1 MGAKSVTISGV
12 DQDSFSSLKEY
23 VKANNQTL
31 SEWFNDVILSPDKA
45 DERIKEL
52 NQKIFKLESLVKAH
66 EEGDGNTRAQMEEA
80 KKNLSFEQFKVAQL
94 TEQNEVLESKIK
106 EFESEK
112 TELENK
118 ELENKIAELEN
129 SLSEPKTDGILIEP
143 TRFETALLN
152 RVCEKESKRLNQTVT
167 PATLLLTMFRNYTIK
182 GEMWFFPIPKN
193 SELKELKTIIEAE
206 TKS

>member
-52 NQKIFKLESLVKAH
+52 NKKIFTLESLVKAH

-80 KKNLSFEQFKVAQL
+80 KKNLSIEQLRVAQL
-94 TEQNEVLESKIK
+94 TKQNEALESRIKELESK
-106 EFESEK
+106 K
-112 TELENK
+112 T

-143 TRFETALLN
+143 TPFETVLLN
-152 RVCEKESKRLNQTVT
+152 RVCEKESKRLNQTIT

-193 SELKELKTIIEAE
+193 SELKELKEKVAAQ

>member
-1 MGAKSVTISGV
+1 MGTKSVTIQGI
-12 DQDSFSSLKEY
+12 DQESFSALKEF
-23 VKANNQTL
+23 VKSKNQTL
-31 SEWFNDVILSPDKA
+31 SEWFNDIILSPDKV

-52 NQKIFKLESLVKAH
+52 NKKIFTLESLVKSH
-66 EEGDGNTRAQMEEA
+66 EEGDGKTRIKLEEA
-80 KKNLSFEQFKVAQL
+80 EKKLSEEQFNVITL
-94 TEQNEVLESKIK
+94 TAANEELESRIT

-118 ELENKIAELEN
+118 IAELEK
-129 SLSEPKTDGILIEP
+129 SLAESKTISDGIRIEP
-143 TRFETALLN
+143 TEFETALLN
-152 RVCEKESKRLNQTVT
+152 HICEKESKRLNQTVT

-193 SELKELKTIIEAE
+193 SELKELKEKVAAQ

>member
-1 MGAKSVTISGV
+1 MGTKSVTISGV
-12 DQDSFSSLKEY
+12 DQNSFSALKEF
-23 VKANNQTL
+23 VKSKNQTL
-31 SEWFNDVILSPDKA
+31 SEWFNDIILSPDTV

-52 NQKIFKLESLVKAH
+52 NQKIYTLESLVKAH
-66 EEGDGNTRAQMEEA
+66 EDSDGNTRTQMEEA

-118 ELENKIAELEN
+118 IAELEK
-129 SLSEPKTDGILIEP
+129 SLAESKTISAGIQIEP
-143 TRFETALLN
+143 TAFETALLN
-152 RVCEKESKRLNQTVT
+152 HICEKESKRLNQTVT

-193 SELKELKTIIEAE
+193 SELKELKEKVAAQ

>member
-1 MGAKSVTISGV
+1 MGTKSVTIPGI
-12 DQDSFSSLKEY
+12 DQESFSALKEF
-23 VKANNQTL
+23 VKSKNQTL
-31 SEWFNDVILSPDKA
+31 SEWFNDIILSPDKV

-52 NQKIFKLESLVKAH
+52 NQKIYTLESLVKAH
-66 EEGDGNTRAQMEEA
+66 EDSDGNTRTQMEEA

-118 ELENKIAELEN
+118 IAELEK
-129 SLSEPKTDGILIEP
+129 SLAESKTISAGIQIEP
-143 TRFETALLN
+143 TAFETALLN
-152 RVCEKESKRLNQTVT
+152 HICEKESKRLNQTVT

-193 SELKELKTIIEAE
+193 SALKELKEKVAAQ

>member
-31 SEWFNDVILSPDKA
+31 SEWFNDVILSPDKI

-52 NQKIFKLESLVKAH
+52 NRKIFKLESLLKAH
-66 EEGDGNTRAQMEEA
+66 EEGDGKTRSQMEEA
-80 KKNLSFEQFKVAQL
+80 KKNLSLEQYKVAKLQ
-94 TEQNEVLESKIK
+94 EQNEVLESKIK

-118 ELENKIAELEN
+118 IAELEK
-129 SLSEPKTDGILIEP
+129 SLSESKTISDGIRIEP
-143 TRFETALLN
+143 TEFETALLN
-152 RVCEKESKRLNQTVT
+152 HICEKESKRLNQTVT

-193 SELKELKTIIEAE
+193 SELKELKEKVAAQ

>member
-1 MGAKSVTISGV
+1 MGTKSVTIPGI
-12 DQDSFSSLKEY
+12 DQESFSALKEF
-23 VKANNQTL
+23 VKSKKQTL
-31 SEWFNDVILSPDKA
+31 SEWFNDIILSPDKV

-52 NQKIFKLESLVKAH
+52 NQKIFTLESLVKAH
-66 EEGDGNTRAQMEEA
+66 EDSDGNTRAQMEEA

-112 TELENK
+112 TELENR
-118 ELENKIAELEN
+118 IAELEK
-129 SLSEPKTDGILIEP
+129 SLAESKTISDGILIEP
-143 TRFETALLN
+143 TPFEIALLN
-152 RVCEKESKRLNQTVT
+152 HICEKESKRLNQTVT

-193 SELKELKTIIEAE
+193 SELKELKE
-206 TKS
+206 KNKNNN

>member
-1 MGAKSVTISGV
+1 MGTKSVTIPGI
-12 DQDSFSSLKEY
+12 DQESFSALKEF
-23 VKANNQTL
+23 VKSKNQTL
-31 SEWFNDVILSPDKA
+31 SEWFNDIILSPDKV

-52 NQKIFKLESLVKAH
+52 NQKIFTLESLVKAH
-66 EEGDGNTRAQMEEA
+66 EDSDGNTRAQMEEA

-112 TELENK
+112 T

>member
-52 NQKIFKLESLVKAH
+52 NQKIFRLESLLKVH
-66 EEGDGNTRAQMEEA
+66 EEGDGNSRAKMEEA
-80 KKNLSFEQFKVAQL
+80 KKNLSFEQVKVAQL
-94 TEQNEVLESKIK
+94 TKQNEVLESKIK

-112 TELENK
+112 T

-193 SELKELKTIIEAE
+193 SELKELKAIIEAE

>member
-52 NQKIFKLESLVKAH
+52 NKKIFTLESLVKAH

-80 KKNLSFEQFKVAQL
+80 KKNLSIEQLRVAQL
-94 TEQNEVLESKIK
+94 TKQNEALESRIKELESK
-106 EFESEK
+106 K
-112 TELENK
+112 T

-143 TRFETALLN
+143 TPFETVLLN
-152 RVCEKESKRLNQTVT
+152 RVCEKESKRLNQTIT

-193 SELKELKTIIEAE
+193 SELKGLKEKVAAE

>member
-52 NQKIFKLESLVKAH
+52 NQKIFKLESLIKAH
-66 EEGDGNTRAQMEEA
+66 EEGDGNTRAKMEEA
-80 KKNLSFEQFKVAQL
+80 KQNLSFEQVKVAQL
-94 TEQNEVLESKIK
+94 TKQNEVLESKIK

-112 TELENK
+112 T

>member
-1 MGAKSVTISGV
+1 MGTKSVTIPGI
-12 DQDSFSSLKEY
+12 DQESFSALKEF
-23 VKANNQTL
+23 VKSKNQTL
-31 SEWFNDVILSPDKA
+31 SEWFNDIILSPDKI

-52 NQKIFKLESLVKAH
+52 NQKIFTLESLVKAH
-66 EEGDGNTRAQMEEA
+66 EDSDGNTRAQMEEA

-118 ELENKIAELEN
+118 IAELEK
-129 SLSEPKTDGILIEP
+129 SLAESKTISAGIQIEP
-143 TRFETALLN
+143 TEFEIALLN
-152 RVCEKESKRLNQTVT
+152 HICEKESKRLNQTVT

-193 SELKELKTIIEAE
+193 SELKELKEKIAAQ